1 MFDASVAFD
10 YHHGRARDSNF
21 REQSLV
27 ERGQGSEFMY
37 ARKLGVEHLEAREL
51 LSASANTPPYPT
63 ASHTQSGPRLGP
75 DYNDNGVQF
84 GYVRVGMV
92 DAEVQVIIGNAAA
105 RLDAWID
112 FNGDGSFSGPD
123 EHIFDAVSLAV
134 GTHLLEFDVPSW
146 AVSWADGGP
155 VIARFRVSTQTTGVG
170 QGGNVTGGEVEDYQ
184 LFIDPATKASGDFGA
199 VQNIYTGSQMN
210 GPFDVI
216 AADLNGDGDLEVI
229 TASYIDGRITVFE
242 RGTSSWTRT
251 VINTIPGLS
260 GDVIYSMGLAA
271 DDLDGDGDI
280 DIAVSSSEADSVYWL
295 QNPGSISS
303 FTRQLVASGLDGVQT
318 VVIADFDRDGRNDL
332 ASASLNDDR
341 LNLHRNTGN
350 ADEMFQTSFR
360 TLVFDP
366 TAIGVS
372 VRLSDIYAADV
383 DGDGWIDLVTAERGR
398 NRVAYYESPVVNG
411 VRSPFSLTTPWAL
424 GNTILAGSNGSADRA
439 YGVFVADM
447 DGDNDMDVVL
457 SNFDGDQI
465 VWIRHNSG
473 GSWSSP
479 INIANSANGING
491 PVFPQVADI
500 DGDGDMDV
508 VVPLSEAGQIRA
520 YANSG
525 GTFSL
530 LDTITFA
537 APRNAFIADIDGNGT
552 LDIVAVS
559 LTGDQVAWF
568 SNPAAPDVAVFGED
582 LLITD
587 GDTTPRV
594 ADGTDFG
601 TATQG
606 GATVSRTFTVTNTGA
621 GTLTLSGLVVPTG
634 FTIIEGL
641 SSSLAP
647 GATDTFT
654 IRLETTTL
662 GTKAGNVSFNNNSA
676 GESPY
681 TFRIAGIVANTP
693 DAEVEGNGIVVLDGD
708 TSPDTSDGT
717 NFGSAPLGGS
727 TVDRVFTVFNRG
739 SATLTLS
746 SLTVPTGY
754 SIVNGLV
761 ASLAAGASDTF
772 TIRLLTATAGTKAG
786 NVSFTTNSPGETT
799 YNFAITGAVTTEPEL
814 TVIGLGDEIVD
825 GDTTPSFG
833 DGTNFGFVAQ
843 GTTGFVRTFTIRNDG
858 STTLNLAN
866 LTVPAGFTITNNLA
880 STLAPGASD
889 TIGIRL
895 NATTL
900 GIKSGTVS
908 FTSNDADES
917 PFTFSIT
924 GQVVIPGDYNG
935 NGEVTGLD
943 YNVWKSNFGSTNRAA
958 DGNGDGVVNLA
969 DYTIWRDNLG
979 ASAGAVSAI
988 ESPAVVPAETP
999 PPSPVVSTATGK
1011 TSPLATSNSSLVGNS
1026 LAAPTSRTSATQSPA
1041 FAQADATLLLRSDTL
1056 SPRQGATSASPI
1068 KDQRVAEKARDLA
1081 FDNWTLFEE
1090 F

>member
-1 MFDASVAFD
+1 
-10 YHHGRARDSNF
+10 
-21 REQSLV
+21 
-27 ERGQGSEFMY
+27 MY
-37 ARKLGVEHLEAREL
+37 ARKLGVEVLESREL
-51 LSASANTPPYPT
+51 LSVTADTSPYPVAT
-63 ASHTQSGPRLGP
+63 HSQSGPRLGP

-112 FNGDGSFSGPD
+112 FNGDGSFSGPN

-155 VIARFRVSTQTTGVG
+155 VNSRFRVSTQITGVG
-170 QGGNVTGGEVEDYQ
+170 QGGSVTGGEVEDYQ

-216 AADLNGDGDLEVI
+216 TADLNGDGDLEVI

-251 VINTIPGLS
+251 VINTIPSIS
-260 GDVIYSMGLAA
+260 GNELFSMGLAA

-280 DIAVSSSEADSVYWL
+280 DIAVSSSEENSVYWL
-295 QNPGSISS
+295 QNLGSIGTNS
-303 FTRQLVASGLDGVQT
+303 FTRRLVASGLEGVQT
-318 VVIADFDRDGRNDL
+318 VIIADFDRDGRNDL

-341 LNLHRNTGN
+341 LNLHRNIGN
-350 ADEMFQTSFR
+350 VDEMFQTSFR

-383 DGDGWIDLVTAERGR
+383 DGDGWVDLVTAERNR
-398 NRVAYYESPVVNG
+398 NRVAVYESPVVNG
-411 VRSPFSLTTPWAL
+411 ARSPFSNTTPWVL
-424 GNTILAGSNGSADRA
+424 GSTVLAGSNGTADRA

-447 DGDNDMDVVL
+447 DGDNDMDVVV

-508 VVPLSEAGQIRA
+508 VVPLAEAGQIRA
-520 YANSG
+520 YSNSG
-525 GTFSL
+525 GSFSL
-530 LDTITFA
+530 LDSITFT

-568 SNPAAPDVAVFGED
+568 SNPAAPDVAVFGEEIF
-582 LLITD
+582 ITD

-601 TATQG
+601 TAAQG

-634 FTIIEGL
+634 FTLTEGL

-681 TFRIAGIVANTP
+681 TFRITGTVANTP
-693 DAEVEGNGIVVLDGD
+693 DAEVEGNGIVILDGD
-708 TSPDTSDGT
+708 TSPDASDGT
-717 NFGSAPLGGS
+717 NFGSAAQGGP
-727 TVDRVFTVFNRG
+727 TVDRIFTVFNRG
-739 SATLTLS
+739 TATLTLS
-746 SLTVPTGY
+746 ALTVPTGY

-772 TIRLLTATAGTKAG
+772 TIRLLTTTAGTKSG
-786 NVSFTTNSPGETT
+786 NISFTTNSPGETT
-799 YNFAITGAVTTEPEL
+799 YNFAITGSVTTEPEL
-814 TVIGLGDEIVD
+814 TVIGLGDVIVD
-825 GDTTPSFG
+825 GDATPSFD
-833 DGTNFGFVAQ
+833 DGTNFGFIAQ
-843 GTTGFVRTFTIRNDG
+843 GTAGFVRTFTIRNDG
-858 STTLNLAN
+858 SSTLNLAN
-866 LTVPAGFTITNNLA
+866 LTVPAGFTISNTLT

-889 TIGIRL
+889 VIGIRL

-900 GIKSGTVS
+900 GVKSGVVS

-924 GQVVIPGDYNG
+924 GQVVLPGDYNG

-988 ESPAVVPAETP
+988 ESPAVVPAEAPAQLSDAPTTP
-999 PPSPVVSTATGK
+999 AAK
-1011 TSPLATSNSSLVGNS
+1011 TSPLAASSTSLVGSS
-1026 LAAPTSRTSATQSPA
+1026 LNAPLTKSSATQSPTITRV
-1041 FAQADATLLLRSDTL
+1041 DATLLLRSGTL
-1056 SPRQGATSASPI
+1056 SSRESTTASSPI
-1068 KDQRVAEKARDLA
+1068 KEEHATDKARDLA
-1081 FDNWTLFEE
+1081 FQNWSPFEE
-1090 F
+1090 L

>member
-1 MFDASVAFD
+1 
-10 YHHGRARDSNF
+10 
-21 REQSLV
+21 
-27 ERGQGSEFMY
+27 MY
-37 ARKLGVEHLEAREL
+37 ARKLGVELLEAREL

-63 ASHTQSGPRLGP
+63 ATHSQSGPRLGP

-112 FNGDGSFSGPD
+112 FNGDGSFSGPN

-134 GTHLLEFDVPSW
+134 GMHILEFDVPSW

-155 VIARFRVSTQTTGVG
+155 VNTRFRVSTQATGVG
-170 QGGNVTGGEVEDYQ
+170 QGGNVAGGEVEDYQ
-184 LFIDPATKASGDFGA
+184 LFIDPATKASGNFGA
-199 VQNIYTGSQMN
+199 TQNIYTNSAMN

-216 AADLNGDGDLEVI
+216 TADLNGDGDLEVI

-251 VINTIPGLS
+251 VINTIPNIS
-260 GDVIYSMGLAA
+260 GNELYSMSLAA

-280 DIAVSSSEADSVYWL
+280 DIAVSSSEENSVYWL
-295 QNPGSISS
+295 QNTGSISTNS
-303 FTRQLVASGLDGVQT
+303 FTRRVVATGLEGVQT

-350 ADEMFQTSFR
+350 VDGMFETSFR

-411 VRSPFSLTTPWAL
+411 TRSPFSPTTPWAL

-447 DGDNDMDVVL
+447 DGDNDMDVVV

-508 VVPLSEAGQIRA
+508 VVPLAEAGEIRA
-520 YANSG
+520 YSNNG

-530 LDTITFA
+530 LDTITFT

-559 LTGDQVAWF
+559 LTTDQVAWF
-568 SNPAAPDVAVFGED
+568 SNPAAPDVAVFGDEI
-582 LLITD
+582 LITD

-601 TATQG
+601 TAAQG
-606 GATVSRTFTVTNTGA
+606 GATISRTFTVTNTGV

-634 FTIIEGL
+634 FTITEGL
-641 SSSLAP
+641 SSSLAA
-647 GATDTFT
+647 GASDTFT
-654 IRLETTTL
+654 IRLETSSL

-681 TFRIAGIVANTP
+681 TFRIAGIVSNAA
-693 DAEVEGNGIVVLDGD
+693 DAAVEGNGFPIVDGD
-708 TSPDTSDGT
+708 SSPDTSDGT
-717 NFGSAPLGGS
+717 NFGSAPLGGPG
-727 TVDRVFTVFNRG
+727 VDRVFTVFNRG
-739 SATLTLS
+739 TATLTLS
-746 SLTVPTGY
+746 ALAVPTGY

-761 ASLAAGASDTF
+761 SSLAPGASDTF
-772 TIRLLTATAGTKAG
+772 TIRLLTTTAGTKSG
-786 NVSFTTNSPGETT
+786 NVSFTTNSPDETT
-799 YNFAITGAVTTEPEL
+799 YNFAITGSVVTEPEL
-814 TVIGLGDEIVD
+814 TVIGLGDVIVD
-825 GDTTPSFG
+825 GDATPSFD
-833 DGTNFGFVAQ
+833 DGTDFGFVTQ
-843 GTTGFVRTFTIRNDG
+843 GSAGFVRTFTVRNDG

-866 LTVPAGFTITNNLA
+866 LTVPAGYTISNGLT
-880 STLAPGASD
+880 SSLAPGASD
-889 TIGIRL
+889 VIGIRL
-895 NATTL
+895 NATAL
-900 GIKSGTVS
+900 GVKSGVVS

-935 NGEVTGLD
+935 NGEVTALD
-943 YNVWKSNFGSTNRAA
+943 YNVWKANFGSSNRAA
-958 DGNGDGVVNLA
+958 DGNGDGTVNLA

-988 ESPAVVPAETP
+988 ESPAAVPVE
-999 PPSPVVSTATGK
+999 SPAQLSDAPTTTGAN
-1011 TSPLATSNSSLVGNS
+1011 TSPLATSSSSLVGGS
-1026 LAAPTSRTSATQSPA
+1026 PAGSTARRITTQSPA
-1041 FAQADATLLLRSDTL
+1041 VAPTDATLLLRSGTL
-1056 SPRQGATSASPI
+1056 SSREGETASSPI
-1068 KDQRVAEKARDLA
+1068 KDDRATNKARDLA
-1081 FDNWTLFEE
+1081 FHNWTPFKDLTD
-1090 F
+1090 